1 MTDWVYP
8 AGTAAEGPW
17 AVSLGAHD
25 SATVVPG
32 WTHTGLKVAE
42 LGAGATVELPAAG
55 EERIVVPLTGA
66 LVATVDGVRYELAGR
81 DSVFDGPSDVLYT
94 GTGTAL
100 TLTAADGGRVAIA
113 LAPAQRSY
121 PARLVTAAETPV
133 ELRGAG
139 NCSRQ
144 VHNFGTPMALE
155 ADRFIV
161 CEVITPSGNWSSYPP
176 HKHDEEKDGETSL
189 EEIYYFETRASP
201 GPSAPPSTDPV
212 GYARV
217 YASDDRPIDVAAEVR
232 TGDVVL
238 VPYGWHG
245 PAMAAPGY
253 DLYYLNVMAGP
264 GRVRDW
270 LISDDPHH
278 GWVRSTWDAQEIDPR
293 LPFTTGQSPRGV
305 DPRATIRGDTRGGAV
320 GVPPSNQSN
329 RTAPTSDPGTTPR

>member
-1 MTDWVYP
+1 MAEWVYP
-8 AGTAAEGPW
+8 LGSAEDGAW
-17 AVSLGAHD
+17 QVSLGAHD
-25 SATVVPG
+25 STTPVRG
-32 WTHTGLKVAE
+32 WEHTGLKVAE
-42 LGAGATVELPAAG
+42 LAPGQSLGLEAAD
-55 EERIVVPLTGA
+55 EERIIVPLEGA
-66 LVATVDGVRYELAGR
+66 FEATVDGAGYSLR
-81 DSVFDGPSDVLYT
+81 GRASVFAGPSDVLYT
-94 GTGTAL
+94 GIGKAVEL
-100 TLTAADGGRVAIA
+100 SSASGGRVAVA
-113 LAPAQRSY
+113 LAPAKVEY
-121 PARLVTAAETPV
+121 PTRLISAEETPV

-144 VHNFGTPMALE
+144 VHNFGTPAALE

-161 CEVITPSGNWSSYPP
+161 CEVITPAGNWSSYPP

-189 EEIYYFETRASP
+189 EEIYYFETRLAPGSP
-201 GPSAPPSTDPV
+201 AGAGPDAAGQDPV

-217 YASDDRPIDVAAEVR
+217 YASDSRPIDVNAEVR

-278 GWVRSTWDAQEIDPR
+278 GWIRSTWENQEIDPR
-293 LPFTTGQSPRGV
+293 LPFT
-305 DPRATIRGDTRGGAV
+305 A
-320 GVPPSNQSN
+320 
-329 RTAPTSDPGTTPR
+329 

>member
-1 MTDWVYP
+1 MTNWVYP
-8 AGTAAEGPW
+8 LGTATDGKW
-17 AVSLGAHD
+17 DISLGTSD
-25 SATVVPG
+25 STLALDG
-32 WTHTGLKVAE
+32 WAHTGLKVAT
-42 LGAGATVELPAAG
+42 LAAGAAVELPAAP
-55 EERIVVPLTGA
+55 EERIVVPLSGSFT
-66 LVATVDGVRYELAGR
+66 VTVDDGVYSLAGR
-81 DSVFDGPSDVLYT
+81 QSVFHGPSDVLYT
-94 GTGTAL
+94 GIDKAVSISSN
-100 TLTAADGGRVAIA
+100 DGGRVAIA
-113 LAPAQRSY
+113 TAPAKAGY
-121 PARLVTAAETPV
+121 PTRLITAKETPV

-144 VHNFGTPMALE
+144 VHNFGTPAALE

-161 CEVITPSGNWSSYPP
+161 CEVITPAGNWSSYPP

-189 EEIYYFETRASP
+189 EEIYYFETRVAP
-201 GPSAPPSTDPV
+201 GSQAPEDTDPV

-217 YASDDRPIDVAAEVR
+217 YASDERPIDVSAEVR

-278 GWVRSTWDAQEIDPR
+278 GWIRQTWEGQDTDPR
-293 LPFTTGQSPRGV
+293 LPF
-305 DPRATIRGDTRGGAV
+305 GA
-320 GVPPSNQSN
+320 
-329 RTAPTSDPGTTPR
+329 

>member
-1 MTDWVYP
+1 MANWVYP
-8 AGTAAEGPW
+8 LGSAADGKW
-17 AVSLGAHD
+17 DISLGTSD
-25 SATVVPG
+25 SSLAVDG
-32 WTHTGLKVAE
+32 WAHTGLKVAT
-42 LGAGATVELPAAG
+42 LAAGSAVELSAAV
-55 EERIVVPLTGA
+55 EERIVVPLSGSFT
-66 LVATVDGVRYELAGR
+66 VTVDGEQYRLQGR
-81 DSVFDGPSDVLYT
+81 QSVFHGPSDVLYT
-94 GTGTAL
+94 GIEKAVTISSN
-100 TLTAADGGRVAIA
+100 DGGRVAVA
-113 LAPAQRSY
+113 TAPAKASY
-121 PARLVTAAETPV
+121 PTRLITAAETPV

-144 VHNFGTPMALE
+144 VHNFGTPAALE

-161 CEVITPSGNWSSYPP
+161 CEVITPAGNWSSYPP

-189 EEIYYFETRASP
+189 EEIYYFETRVAPGSP
-201 GPSAPPSTDPV
+201 APEETDAI

-217 YASDDRPIDVAAEVR
+217 YASDERPIDVSAEVR

-278 GWVRSTWDAQEIDPR
+278 GWIRQTWDGQDVDPR
-293 LPFTTGQSPRGV
+293 LPFS
-305 DPRATIRGDTRGGAV
+305 A
-320 GVPPSNQSN
+320 
-329 RTAPTSDPGTTPR
+329 